1 MEQDDLLPCISIAAD
16 THNPMEC
23 FVWLDEASVDDE
35 TNISDLRLA
44 TSLST
49 MCTLQGLVCGKCFSF
64 LPALCSKGTIELDA
78 FEGSMNKE

>member
-1 MEQDDLLPCISIAAD
+1 
-16 THNPMEC
+16 
-23 FVWLDEASVDDE
+23 VWLDEASVDDE

-78 FEGSMNKE
+78 FEDSMNKEWFISFITKELVIEYRAPSV